1 MERNFSTFI
10 QSCLVA
16 AYHLTRFD
24 RREKLSGRMD
34 EMLSQEVWKYLKK
47 GRKERW
53 KDEKLPIWLD
63 GPSLLSYYTG
73 VLKE

>member
-1 MERNFSTFI
+1 
-10 QSCLVA
+10 LVA

-34 EMLSQEVWKYLKK
+34 EMLSQEVFLVGSHSIVWKYLKK

-53 KDEKLPIWLD
+53 KDEKWPIWLD

>member
-1 MERNFSTFI
+1 VF
-10 QSCLVA
+10 LVGS
-16 AYHLTRFD
+16 H
-24 RREKLSGRMD
+24 SI
-34 EMLSQEVWKYLKK
+34 VWKYLKK

-53 KDEKLPIWLD
+53 KDEKWPIWLD